1 MKIYE
6 KNIGLSRYYTVEV
19 ETKVLEE
26 YELNMLK
33 YNLFNFIL
41 KPEVC
46 RQDDTVIL
54 MYKTDGLHVVK
65 GMLNKEGTDKAD
77 IYELFNNIMKALSE
91 AESFLLNTSNVFM
104 DLDYI
109 LYDTYAGKYIFMY
122 IPGININFQIQMKKL
137 IEQIIENHNHKKKD
151 DVLIIYDLYARV
163 IEDNFSPAILLDYLN
178 EMRYVFDEKNSI
190 PEERKD
196 DAYDWTEKTADECKT
211 ENDFNRYTGG
221 KRRKKLLYV
230 IMIGLV
236 AVFISAV
243 VYINLKAGALKI
255 IVGIIVFASLI
266 TFAVIT
272 EDNEEKEIDEDM
284 KNYRRENEFEIVKKE
299 NEAAQDMERV
309 KEVTKLVPAVSNR
322 NRVIILKNGS
332 VLVGR
337 IKNNADYYISNEGI
351 SRIHANIIKNGNTVT
366 VTDMN
371 STNGTYVNNMRIYNG
386 NSVKLK
392 YGDTV
397 RFADEEYYCL

>member
-122 IPGININFQIQMKKL
+122 IPGINKNFQIQMKKL

-151 DVLIIYDLYARV
+151 DMLIIYDLYARV
-163 IEDNFSPAILLDYLN
+163 IEDNFSPAILLNYLN

-196 DAYDWTEKTADECKT
+196 DAYD
-211 ENDFNRYTGG
+211 
-221 KRRKKLLYV
+221 
-230 IMIGLV
+230 
-236 AVFISAV
+236 
-243 VYINLKAGALKI
+243 
-255 IVGIIVFASLI
+255 
-266 TFAVIT
+266 
-272 EDNEEKEIDEDM
+272 
-284 KNYRRENEFEIVKKE
+284 
-299 NEAAQDMERV
+299 
-309 KEVTKLVPAVSNR
+309 
-322 NRVIILKNGS
+322 
-332 VLVGR
+332 
-337 IKNNADYYISNEGI
+337 
-351 SRIHANIIKNGNTVT
+351 
-366 VTDMN
+366 
-371 STNGTYVNNMRIYNG
+371 
-386 NSVKLK
+386 
-392 YGDTV
+392 
-397 RFADEEYYCL
+397 